1 MTAGA
6 TTAVI
11 LCAYTEKRWQD
22 LMEAVESVRGQSTPP
37 DEILIIIDHNPALYE
52 RAARAFP
59 DACVAENTQPRGLSG
74 ARNTAIALT
83 GANTLIFMDEDAL
96 AEPDWLEKLLAHYRD
111 ERVMGVGGA
120 IEPLWLSGKPGW
132 FPEEFNWVVGCT
144 YRGMPVQTAAVR
156 NLIGANMSYR
166 REVFEGA
173 GVFTNGMGR
182 IGTLPVGCEETELCI
197 RAAQTLPGTVFLFE
211 PRARVRHRVPAG
223 RATWK
228 YFLSRC
234 YAEGI
239 SKAQVARL
247 VGAQQG
253 LANERA
259 YTLRTL
265 PAGVL
270 AELRDAVT
278 GRDRNG
284 LLRAAAILCGLAATS
299 MGYLRGK
306 VGGAGQTF
314 PTPAAGVPVTGPARK
329 ETQG

>member
-1 MTAGA
+1 MTAGEK
-6 TTAVI
+6 TAVI
-11 LCAYTEKRWQD
+11 VCAYTEKRWQD
-22 LMEAVESVRGQSTPP
+22 LMEAVVSVRGQTIQP
-37 DEILIIIDHNPALYE
+37 DEILIVIDHNPALYE

-59 DACVAENTQPRGLSG
+59 EARVVENTQPRGLSG
-74 ARNTAIALT
+74 ARNTAITLT
-83 GANTLIFMDEDAL
+83 RADILVFMDEDAL
-96 AEPDWLEKLLAHYRD
+96 AEPDWLEKLLAPYRD

-120 IEPLWLSGKPGW
+120 IEPLWLAGKPGW
-132 FPEEFNWVVGCT
+132 FPEEFQWVVGCT
-144 YRGMPVQTAAVR
+144 YRGMPVEAAAVR

-173 GVFTNGMGR
+173 GAFTNGMGR

-197 RAAQTLPGTVFLFE
+197 RASQIMPGTVFLFE

-270 AELRDAVT
+270 SGVRDAVT
-278 GRDRNG
+278 GRDGNG
-284 LLRAAAILCGLAATS
+284 LLRAAAIVCGLAATS
-299 MGYLRGK
+299 AGYLRGK
-306 VGGAGQTF
+306 LGGARTF
-314 PTPAAGVPVTGPARK
+314 PTPAASVPVTGQTQK
-329 ETQG
+329 ETQS